1 MNFREVGNSKTIGGV
16 PPLVETAAVA
26 PPERSRTETNA
37 LFLLGAAIERTCE
50 ARWLRSLADRAVQA
64 NRYAHNKSLNCS
76 RYPGTG
82 SHGRLVVTSM
92 KELNR

>member
-1 MNFREVGNSKTIGGV
+1 MNCREVGNSKTIGGV

-26 PPERSRTETNA
+26 TPERSGKETNP

-50 ARWLRSLADRAVQA
+50 ARWLRSLADRSVQTSGLG
-64 NRYAHNKSLNCS
+64 HNKPLNRS

-82 SHGRLVVTSM
+82 PRGRLGVTSM
-92 KELNR
+92 KELNK